1 MKASTASPSTLTLL
15 SLPIAPLLYLIS
27 TAAQRNYLSIW
38 PNTAATLIWRMSPM
52 VGIRQKLATHLH
64 GSADP
69 MESEEQREKAAK
81 DELDG
86 TVAGTLAALTWAT
99 AEKLKDSR
107 SMQEVSHAE
116 SLDRESLHVLICRRF
131 SHRIRTLQRASSSLH
146 PLQVS
151 NIGMGSVF
159 ICADLL

>member
-1 MKASTASPSTLTLL
+1 MKASTASPSTITLL

-52 VGIRQKLATHLH
+52 AGIRQKLATHLH
-64 GSADP
+64 GPVDP
-69 MESEEQREKAAK
+69 MESEEQREKTAK

-99 AEKLKDSR
+99 ADKLKDSR
-107 SMQEVSHAE
+107 SMQEVS
-116 SLDRESLHVLICRRF
+116 
-131 SHRIRTLQRASSSLH
+131 RASLCNETIQQSDVWTI
-146 PLQVS
+146 P
-151 NIGMGSVF
+151 
-159 ICADLL
+159 A